1 MIVSLVQVRL
11 GQLSFLGECMMST
24 PAGMT
29 RRDFVR
35 TSAATGAVMAA
46 GGLSIAR
53 SAHAAGT
60 DDWLRVGLV
69 GCGGRGTGAAGN
81 ALEADKR
88 AKLVA
93 VADAF
98 GDRLESC
105 LAGLQKR
112 YPDRV
117 VVDADHRFVGLDCCE
132 RLVQSGVD
140 VVLLAEPPHFR
151 PRNLKLC
158 IDAGK
163 HVFCEK
169 PVAVDAPGVRS
180 ILATTE
186 EAAKKGLCIVSGL
199 CWRYHYGV
207 RETIKRI
214 HEGAIGD
221 VLAIQAYFNTGLLWE
236 RPRQPDWSEMTFQLR
251 NWYYFTWL
259 SGDFNVEQHVHT
271 LDKGLWVMHDQPP
284 AVAWGMGGR
293 QVRTD
298 PKFGNIF
305 DHHAVVYEWT
315 DGRPVTLYSYCR
327 QMANCWNENS
337 AVVIGSKGRA
347 NILKHTIDG
356 ETKWKYEGPGCN
368 MYDVE
373 HQELFA
379 AIRAGKPINNGRYM
393 ALSTMM
399 GILGRM
405 TTYTGKRIT
414 WDEAIQSKEDLS
426 PKQYSFDAEP
436 PIVSGP
442 DGKYPIAIPG
452 VTKLV

>member
-1 MIVSLVQVRL
+1 
-11 GQLSFLGECMMST
+11 MSK
-24 PAGMT
+24 PSGVT

-35 TSAATGAVMAA
+35 TGTAA
-46 GGLSIAR
+46 GAALAVGEMSIAR

-69 GCGGRGTGAAGN
+69 GCGGRGTGAAAN
-81 ALEADKR
+81 ALDADKR
-88 AKLVA
+88 TKLVA

-98 GDRLESC
+98 GDRLESS

-112 YPDRV
+112 FADRV
-117 VVDADHRFVGLDCCE
+117 AVDADHRFVGLDCCE

-151 PRNLKLC
+151 PRNLKTC

-169 PVAVDAPGVRS
+169 PVAVDAPGVQS
-180 ILATTE
+180 ILATSE
-186 EAAKKGLCIVSGL
+186 AAAKKGLNIVSGL
-199 CWRYHYGV
+199 CWRYQYGV

-214 HEGAIGD
+214 HDGAIGD
-221 VLAIQAYFNTGLLWE
+221 VLAVQAYFNTGLLWE
-236 RPRQPDWSEMTFQLR
+236 RPRQPDWTEMTFQLR

-284 AVAWGMGGR
+284 AVAWGTGGR

-315 DGRPVTLYSYCR
+315 GATPVTLYSYCR

-337 AVVIGSKGRA
+337 AIVIGSKGRA
-347 NILKHTIDG
+347 NILKHTITG
-356 ETKWKYEGPGCN
+356 ENKWRYDGPGGN
-368 MYDVE
+368 MYDIE

-414 WDEAIQSKEDLS
+414 WDEAMASKEDLS

-436 PIVSGP
+436 PILPGP
-442 DGKYPIAIPG
+442 DGKYPVAIPG

>member
-1 MIVSLVQVRL
+1 
-11 GQLSFLGECMMST
+11 MSKPT
-24 PAGMT
+24 GVT

-35 TSAATGAVMAA
+35 TSTAAGAALAA

-53 SAHAAGT
+53 SAHGAGA

-69 GCGGRGTGAAGN
+69 GCGGRGTGAAAN
-81 ALEADKR
+81 ALDADKR
-88 AKLVA
+88 TKLVA

-98 GDRLESC
+98 GDRLESS

-112 YPDRV
+112 FADRV
-117 VVDADHRFVGLDCCE
+117 AVDADHRFVGLDCCE

-151 PRNLKLC
+151 PRNLKTC

-180 ILATTE
+180 ILAASE
-186 EAAKKGLCIVSGL
+186 EAAKKGLNIVSGL

-214 HEGAIGD
+214 HDGAIGD
-221 VLAIQAYFNTGLLWE
+221 VLAVQGYFNTGLLWE
-236 RPRQPDWSEMTFQLR
+236 RPRQPDWTEMTFQLR

-284 AVAWGMGGR
+284 AVAWGTGGR

-298 PKFGNIF
+298 PKFGNIY

-315 DGRPVTLYSYCR
+315 NERPVTMYSYCR

-337 AVVIGSKGRA
+337 AIVIGSKGRA
-347 NILKHTIDG
+347 NILKHTIEG
-356 ETKWKYEGPGCN
+356 ETKWRYDGPGGN
-368 MYDVE
+368 MYDIE

-414 WDEAIQSKEDLS
+414 WDEAMASKEDLS
-426 PKQYSFDAEP
+426 PKQYTFDAEP
-436 PIVSGP
+436 PILPGP
-442 DGKYPIAIPG
+442 DGKYPVAVPG